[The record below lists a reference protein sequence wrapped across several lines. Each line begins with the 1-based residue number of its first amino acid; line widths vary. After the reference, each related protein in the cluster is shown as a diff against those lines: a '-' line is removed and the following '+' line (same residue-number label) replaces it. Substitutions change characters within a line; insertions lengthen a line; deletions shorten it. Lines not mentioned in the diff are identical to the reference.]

1 MNYLDTLPNE
11 ILDYIYKYVHK
22 LNFQQ
27 TIQIIS
33 KFATHKRQ
41 KYDDL
46 LFIMFLKVV
55 CLIKNFY
62 HLIYIMIGKIENF
75 HLKQN
80 FTIINIFTLG
90 QIINFFYIFFI
101 Y

>member
-33 KFATHKRQ
+33 KFVTHKRQ

-46 LFIMFLKVV
+46 LFIMFFKSSMSNKELLSFNLYNDWKNLKFSFKTE
-55 CLIKNFY
+55 LHYNKY
-62 HLIYIMIGKIENF
+62 F
-75 HLKQN
+75 HAWAN
-80 FTIINIFTLG
+80 
-90 QIINFFYIFFI
+90 Y
-101 Y
+101 